1 MENPIEYKIL
11 EGYPQDIQTK
21 LNQWRHDYKLRILAN
36 SAFDNPEN
44 HKTWCVMVISRKKL
58 EKSNG

>member
-36 SAFDNPEN
+36 SAYANQDQL
-44 HKTWCVMVISRKKL
+44 TWCVMIISRKKL